1 MRTFLVAVFGVF
13 FLAAP
18 SLGYADSHT
27 TFETVTTTVVENPGT
42 SAGVAGCALV
52 VIFPPAAV
60 WCAATVVGGAAID
73 GHPQSFLEEVYPE
86 LIP

>member
-13 FLAAP
+13 LLAAP

-42 SAGVAGCALV
+42 SAGIAGCAALL
-52 VIFPPAAV
+52 IIPPAAV
-60 WCAATVVGGAAID
+60 WCAATVVGGATID
-73 GHPQSFLEEVYPE
+73 GHPQSLLEESFE
-86 LIP
+86 

>member
-13 FLAAP
+13 LFAAP

-27 TFETVTTTVVENPGT
+27 PFETVTAAVVENPGT

-52 VIFPPAAV
+52 VIFPPAAL
-60 WCAATVVGGAAID
+60 WCAATVVGGATVD
-73 GHPQSFLEEVYPE
+73 GHPQSLLEEAFE
-86 LIP
+86 